1 MENYSKVIIVQPA
14 WSVRRGSLIGEI
26 GGSRMSNWPQHT
38 IECSL
43 RLRNDMEE
51 LQRLNEELEAVGN
64 TLGWA
69 PRSVLDL
76 SLACEELVVNIVN
89 YGYPV
94 GSVGQIEVEL
104 RASKDAVEINLADHG
119 KPFDPL
125 QKADPLD
132 LLDLDVEDRPIG
144 GLGIFFVKRLMDEV
158 EYEYADGMN
167 RLRLRKRWA

>member
-1 MENYSKVIIVQPA
+1 
-14 WSVRRGSLIGEI
+14 
-26 GGSRMSNWPQHT
+26 MSNAPQYT
-38 IECSL
+38 IGRSL
-43 RLRNDMEE
+43 RLRNELEE
-51 LQRLNEELEAVGN
+51 LQRLNEELEEVGR

-94 GSVGQIEVEL
+94 GSEGIIEVEL
-104 RASKDAVEINLADHG
+104 RASEDEVEIALGDHG

-125 QKADPLD
+125 RTADPLD
-132 LLDLDVEDRPIG
+132 LLEMDVEDRPIG

-158 EYEYADGMN
+158 EYEYAGGMN
-167 RLRLRKRWA
+167 RLRLRKKWSKA